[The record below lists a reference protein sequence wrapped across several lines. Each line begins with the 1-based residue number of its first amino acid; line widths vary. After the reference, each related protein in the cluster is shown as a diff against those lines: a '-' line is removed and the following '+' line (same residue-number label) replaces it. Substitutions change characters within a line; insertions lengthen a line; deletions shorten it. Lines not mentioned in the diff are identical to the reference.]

1 MPTPSFRRLTSPLT
15 TLSLLLVACIQPA
28 ALAQT
33 AAQSQPKEQT
43 PKQQVFCDPSRALA
57 LVEAQLSEAKMF
69 ADPAQRIAVMTRA
82 ADLLWPFEPQ
92 TAHDTFAD
100 AFDLAVKDFRDQ
112 GNEPKKQNGMVTPKV
127 DRRFVVMS
135 AIARR
140 DPAWARTLAEGVA
153 EEKKRAAEESANAT
167 NAAGD
172 NAADG
177 ENGRS
182 EIAERT
188 LGLAESLLPVDRG
201 SALALARGTF
211 RYPASYTLMLFLFK
225 LAETDQ
231 AAADALYGEALAA
244 YADRTAGDLVY
255 LSVYPFALNREPA
268 IVPVRIYYA
277 TPPNFSP
284 APQLRELFL
293 AALFRQV
300 EMKFKMPE
308 VAPAEGADTNTEQA
322 QLLTT
327 LTLLEPQIAR
337 LTPSLLERAL
347 ALKGDA
353 SAAAS
358 AQSRSRADSF
368 ARFTRDN
375 DEEGLFDRSAE
386 KAEHE
391 TDPAKRDYFI
401 ATMVN
406 SAHGDEE
413 FRRAEKSLEEV
424 GDSSLRDKLA
434 SYLYFRWTQQ
444 AVSDGKLDDATQ
456 LSRKVDE
463 LDYRALLSFQIAE
476 AALKRLNDHARAIGL
491 LESVAAD
498 ALKAPDTPEKARA
511 LLGVAHLYA
520 NFDAVRAA
528 DVLRAA
534 VKVVNFLPNQDFDSD
549 RIGRQLGNDF
559 FQMYAMYKTPGIRLE
574 NVFRELGARDFESA
588 LSAANGLDDKYL
600 RATAI
605 LSVAGKCLED
615 SRKPEKPKPERP
627 KPVKAT
633 PAADARKSTE

>member
-1 MPTPSFRRLTSPLT
+1 MPTSSFRRLTLQFLT
-15 TLSLLLVACIQPA
+15 LLLSFIACGQPA
-28 ALAQT
+28 ARAQD

-43 PKQQVFCDPSRALA
+43 PKQQVFCDRARAVA

-69 ADPAQRIAVMTRA
+69 ADPVKRIAVMTHA

-112 GNEPKKQNGMVTPKV
+112 GSEPKKQNGMAAPKV
-127 DRRFVVMS
+127 DRRFAVMS

-153 EEKKRAAEESANAT
+153 EEKKRAAEEAANAT
-167 NAAGD
+167 NAASD
-172 NAADG
+172 NADG
-177 ENGRS
+177 ERGRS
-182 EIAERT
+182 SIAENT
-188 LGLAESLLPVDRG
+188 LGLAQSLLPVDRG

-231 AAADALYGEALAA
+231 AAADALYREALGA

-284 APQLRELFL
+284 APQLREMFL
-293 AALFRQV
+293 EVLFRQV
-300 EMKFKMPE
+300 ETKFKMPE
-308 VAPAEGADTNTEQA
+308 VAPAEGADANTEQA

-358 AQSRSRADSF
+358 AQSRSRAEGF
-368 ARFTRDN
+368 ADFTRDN

-386 KAEHE
+386 KAERE
-391 TDPAKRDYFI
+391 TNPAKHDYFI

-406 SAHGDEE
+406 SARGDEE

-424 GDSSLRDKLA
+424 SDSSLRDKLA

-444 AVSDGKLDDATQ
+444 AVSDGKLNDATR

-476 AALKRLNDHARAIGL
+476 AALKRLNDHARAIEL

-534 VKVVNFLPNQDFDSD
+534 VKVVNLLPNQDFDSD

-588 LSAANGLDDKYL
+588 LSAANGLDDKNL
-600 RATAI
+600 RAAAL
-605 LSVAGKCLED
+605 LSVAEKCLED
-615 SRKPEKPKPERP
+615 SRKPEKPKSERP
-627 KPVKAT
+627 KPAKAT
-633 PAADARKSTE
+633 PAADARKGTE